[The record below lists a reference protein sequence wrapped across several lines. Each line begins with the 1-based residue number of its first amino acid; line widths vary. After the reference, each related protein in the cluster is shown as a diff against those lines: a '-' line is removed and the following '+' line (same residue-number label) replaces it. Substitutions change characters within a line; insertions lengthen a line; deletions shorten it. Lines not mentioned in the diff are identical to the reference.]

1 MAFETIRA
9 KETVQV
15 TFKHQVTRDELI
27 HSLDAILN
35 SYGCAGCGLNGM
47 ESINLLGDPD
57 PIISKLNF
65 QLTEKIDSVLS
76 VRTIGT
82 PQQQFGVTSFQR

>member
-9 KETVQV
+9 KEAVQV

-27 HSLDAILN
+27 HTLDAILN
-35 SYGCAGCGLNGM
+35 SYGCPGCGLNGM

-57 PIISKLNF
+57 PTVTNLNF
-65 QLTEKIDSVLS
+65 QLTEKIASVIS
-76 VRTIGT
+76 VRTVGT
-82 PQQQFGVTSFQR
+82 PQQQFGVASFQR